1 MTNLRDAQKAQLDLV
16 YDAYWESHKAL
27 AETSFSGKFEQ
38 LQAVKKLSELGLAL
52 WATKEAYNAMSRA
65 AYND

>member
-1 MTNLRDAQKAQLDLV
+1 
-16 YDAYWESHKAL
+16 L